1 MAAVVGI
8 ACLGG
13 QDTNGERGPGTS
25 DDQILFGQSA
35 AFGGPAQ
42 ELDREMRLGIQAAVK
57 GLLRKSVAVN
67 SREMRV
73 FNVAE
78 SREVTLSNGKIVQ
91 TSKP

>member
-1 MAAVVGI
+1 MPT
-8 ACLGG
+8 LKM
-13 QDTNGERGPGTS
+13 S
-25 DDQILFGQSA
+25 DQS
-35 AFGGPAQ
+35 
-42 ELDREMRLGIQAAVK
+42 L

-91 TSKP
+91 KLRP